1 MGTVTSSMQWNPAE
15 WIGQSRQF
23 LMEVRTEFRKVTWPT
38 QKEAVAGTIGVLVI
52 VAVITAVLSVM
63 DLVLGQVMQWILP

>member
-1 MGTVTSSMQWNPAE
+1 MQWNPAV
-15 WIGQSRQF
+15 WFSQSRLF

-38 QKEAVAGTIGVLVI
+38 QKEAIAGTVGVLVI

-63 DLVLGQVMQWILP
+63 DLVLGQAMRWILP